1 MKRRNLIVTLTLS
14 ALFCTLICIGSF
26 IRIPMPNMMPVTL
39 QTFFVLM
46 TGLVLP
52 IKASSLAILTYIALG
67 LIGLPIFSGGG
78 GIGYVLM
85 PNFGFIIGFLI
96 ATVIISV
103 ITNKMN
109 NRNLWHYIVVSLFG
123 IVAIYIIGI
132 LYFAF
137 ITNQIV
143 SLKISIFD
151 ISFFA
156 DFQIVLS
163 FPNSIS
169 YTMHNS
175 TIGYSS
181 PQFFNQFEH
190 FLSPF
195 YVYLRI

>member
-14 ALFCTLICIGSF
+14 ALFCTLICVGSF
-26 IRIPMPNMMPVTL
+26 IRFPMPNMMPITL
-39 QTFFVLM
+39 QTFFVLL

-52 IKASSLAILTYIALG
+52 VKASTLAIATYITLG

-78 GIGYVLM
+78 GLGYILM

-137 ITNQIV
+137 ITNVYNNNNFSAIWFIQTVFLPFLPKEIICII
-143 SLKISIFD
+143 L
-151 ISFFA
+151 A
-156 DFQIVLS
+156 
-163 FPNSIS
+163 SIS
-169 YTMHNS
+169 AYKIRPYITK
-175 TIGYSS
+175 I
-181 PQFFNQFEH
+181 PQ
-190 FLSPF
+190 
-195 YVYLRI
+195 